1 MGCGKMYKLPQ
12 SCLIFMIIGN
22 CKFDNNVFLAPMA
35 GVTDLAFRIMCKRY
49 GAGLVY
55 TEMVSSKAMY
65 YNDRKTMEL
74 ISTDENEAPFAVQ
87 IFGNDPEIM
96 ANTAHKALSTGAKIL
111 DINMGCPAPKVANNG
126 DGSAL
131 LKTPE
136 LIGKI
141 VKAVSDVSP
150 VPVTCKIRSGF
161 DSFDIANVINIAK
174 IIEYNGA
181 SAICVHPRTREM
193 YYSGRADWQ
202 VIKAIKENVNIPV
215 IGNGDI
221 FKAEDALDMINQTG
235 CDGVMVARG
244 AQGNPFIFK
253 QILELFKTGRV
264 TYYPDYNEKLD
275 VLKEHIGLL
284 CSLKGEYIG
293 VREAR
298 KHTAWYIKGLKD
310 SAKIRDMVCKAVSLE
325 QIYDM
330 IETYRQTLKAGDECE
345 K

>member
-1 MGCGKMYKLPQ
+1 MK
-12 SCLIFMIIGN
+12 IGN
-22 CKFDNNVFLAPMA
+22 CKLDNNVFLAPMA

-74 ISTDENEAPFAVQ
+74 IATDEKEQPFAVQ
-87 IFGNDPEIM
+87 IFGSDADIM
-96 ANTAHKALSTGAKIL
+96 AETAHKALSTGAKIL

-131 LKTPE
+131 LKNPE
-136 LIGKI
+136 LIGRI
-141 VKAVSDVSP
+141 VRKVTDAVD

-161 DSFDIANVINIAK
+161 LEFNLENVINIAK
-174 IIEYNGA
+174 TIEYNGA
-181 SAICVHPRTREM
+181 SAICVHPRTRDM
-193 YYSGRADWQ
+193 YYSGKADWS
-202 VIKAIKENVNIPV
+202 VIRAVKESVKIPI

-221 FKAEDALDMINQTG
+221 FKPSDALDMINQTG

-253 QILELFKTGRV
+253 QIIELFKTGKV
-264 TYYPDYNEKLD
+264 SYVPDYMEKLS
-275 VLKEHIGLL
+275 VLKEHIELL
-284 CSLKGEYIG
+284 CRLKGEYIG

-310 SAKIRDMVCKAVSLE
+310 SARIRDMVCKAVSLNE
-325 QIYDM
+325 IFNM
-330 IETYRQTLKAGDECE
+330 IDEYTLKLKEGEFNE

>member
-1 MGCGKMYKLPQ
+1 MGCGNLKIAAVLFD
-12 SCLIFMIIGN
+12 FMLIGN
-22 CKFDNNVFLAPMA
+22 FETQNNVFLAPMA

-55 TEMVSSKAMY
+55 TEMVSSKAMF

-74 ISTDENEAPFAVQ
+74 IETSEKVQPFAVQ
-87 IFGNDPEIM
+87 IFGNDPDIM
-96 ANTAHKALSTGAKIL
+96 AKTAYKALSTGAKVL

-131 LKTPE
+131 LKNPE

-141 VKAVSDVSP
+141 VKAVKGEVN

-161 DSFDIANVINIAK
+161 DECVLDN
-174 IIEYNGA
+174 IIEIARIIEDNGA
-181 SAICVHPRTREM
+181 SAICVHPRTRKM
-193 YYSGRADWQ
+193 YYSGKADWS
-202 VIKAIKENVNIPV
+202 VIRAVKDAVKIPV

-221 FKAEDALDMINQTG
+221 FKAEDALDMINKTN

-253 QILELFKTGRV
+253 QINELFEEGGV
-264 TYYPDYNEKLD
+264 SYYPDYNEKLD

-310 SAKIRDMVCKAVSLE
+310 SAKIRDAVCKAQSLDE
-325 QIYDM
+325 IYNM
-330 IETYRQTLKAGDECE
+330 IETYRQTLKAGE
-345 K
+345 